1 MCIRDRFDAIDLVN
15 TVSKIMKGKGGG
27 GRKDMALAGGS
38 DISMV
43 EQAKKR
49 LIEKIEKIN

>member
-1 MCIRDRFDAIDLVN
+1 MI
-15 TVSKIMKGKGGG
+15 GYGGG
-27 GRKDMALAGGS
+27 VSIDMALAGGS